1 MGRSVGIAAVDEDQ
15 NNDDVSN
22 SLSSVRKASGPTVVI
37 TVFVANVV

>member
-1 MGRSVGIAAVDEDQ
+1 MVGSVGGAAVDEDQ

>member
-22 SLSSVRKASGPTVVI
+22 WLSSVGKASGPTVVI
-37 TVFVANVV
+37 TVFAANVV